1 MNTACSFCHGLFV
14 CICVFNLEECLDD
27 NQSSPIKIFMRHP
40 KILVG
45 VLSIMKQKRVHY
57 LENYSSSPLSFA
69 LNVISAKFSFCL
81 ENQSALKLL

>member
-40 KILVG
+40 KICVG
-45 VLSIMKQKRVHY
+45 VLSIMKKKCVHY
-57 LENYSSSPLSFA
+57 LEKYSSSPLNA
-69 LNVISAKFSFCL
+69 LNVISAKLSFCL
-81 ENQSALKLL
+81 VDQSALKLP